1 MNKSAKVQ
9 FSEKYNA
16 LCKGIQDQA
25 LKATDK
31 LFPEVYRSIKFEELY
46 RLYRDGQE
54 DGRINLFKYMVDLVR
69 DNKDKSIEQI
79 LTENNDSFREHIQIK
94 ASTVINERFP
104 RIKNKDKKA
113 KLNQFYRYALYDGLR
128 WAANTYGL
136 LEKYKLL
143 EEVANNV
150 QFY

>member
-31 LFPEVYRSIKFEELY
+31 LLPEVYRSIKFEELY

-128 WAANTYGL
+128 WRLIHTAFKKNTSCL
-136 LEKYKLL
+136 RR
-143 EEVANNV
+143 
-150 QFY
+150 